1 MNEQLVI
8 KKQCVSKLKQIINHD
23 LIFDKKVQI
32 LAFDL
37 YDDLSTAIIDVS
49 NEKLDYI
56 VSIHVNLYT
65 FPADHDIVLE
75 VYEND
80 QFPNGDEV
88 QFQPLDAKY
97 LSVDKLFNCLVN
109 SDFNRDDWYYN
120 E

>member
-1 MNEQLVI
+1 MNNI
-8 KKQCVSKLKQIINHD
+8 KKQCVKKVNQIINHD
-23 LIFDKKVQI
+23 LIFDKKVRI
-32 LAFDL
+32 LSFEL
-37 YDDLSTAIIDVS
+37 SDDLGTAFINVS

-56 VSIHVNLYT
+56 VSIQVNMNT
-65 FPADHDIVLE
+65 FPGDHEIVIE

-80 QFPNGDEV
+80 EYPNGDTV

-97 LSVDKLFNCLVN
+97 LNVDKLFTCLVN